1 MNMMRKTINKSLP
14 YIVGIIIGI
23 VSFLP
28 FTRPTSTAA
37 FLTGFGKDAINQWN
51 YYLDYGLESQNIWQ
65 RAYVSLLGLLPSA
78 SPEVIY
84 LQTSFDDR
92 GESLSG
98 NCSYTLSGEV
108 PDARYWSYAIYGN
121 DNYYLQDPNS
131 LFDEPT
137 FDDLF
142 AQVTNGSE
150 LTSII
155 GENYII
161 KIDNNQINQ
170 NGTLS
175 HFGNDFTLIYR
186 IYGPN
191 LNYYENPTSI
201 PVASIINEGCK

>member
-84 LQTSFDDR
+84 LQTSFDDG
-92 GESLSG
+92 GEPLSG

-131 LFDEPT
+131 L
-137 FDDLF
+137 
-142 AQVTNGSE
+142 S
-150 LTSII
+150 
-155 GENYII
+155 
-161 KIDNNQINQ
+161 
-170 NGTLS
+170 
-175 HFGNDFTLIYR
+175 LIH
-186 IYGPN
+186 I
-191 LNYYENPTSI
+191 
-201 PVASIINEGCK
+201 

>member
-1 MNMMRKTINKSLP
+1 MMRKTINKSLP

-84 LQTSFDDR
+84 LQTSFDDG

-161 KIDNNQINQ
+161 KIDNNLI
-170 NGTLS
+170 LS
-175 HFGNDFTLIYR
+175 LIH
-186 IYGPN
+186 I
-191 LNYYENPTSI
+191 
-201 PVASIINEGCK
+201 